1 MAESEQQRLAALHR
15 LEILDTPPDARF
27 DRIIRLAQSVGGTPI
42 VAISLIDRDRLWM
55 KSHVGLP
62 TDELLREGS
71 FCDVAVHANGVY
83 LAEDTL
89 LDPALRGLPMVVGE
103 PHVRFYAA
111 FPLRSPN
118 GLRVGNLALLDLQP
132 RTLSDAQIEA
142 LSDLAAVTEDLMARD
157 AIDAELVGAHE
168 RNRLSGVALS
178 SLNQGVLLVRMATIE
193 IILANESV
201 QTILGYDTD
210 ELRDLWF
217 NGDFQSLDEDGRPLE
232 IHERPLIQVLTT
244 GQPQLDRY
252 TQWPHKDGHRVV
264 VRLSVIPLPDD
275 PNVAVLTFTDV
286 TEQRRVE
293 RELRL
298 YEKLYQHANDLIS
311 VVDAEYNVR
320 YTSPSART
328 LLGFPPDATPDEGIF
343 APVHRDDREQFRDFL
358 RRVADGGPAGVGDEK
373 IEGRVRTA
381 SGSWLYMQSVAV
393 NLLDDPAVRGI
404 VVTSRDISERV
415 LLDQQLEY
423 SATHD
428 RLTGLVNRA
437 LIDEQLTPAMARSVR
452 SGRRLALCYI
462 DLDDFKAINDE
473 LGHLAG
479 DEVLVEVG
487 ARVRGALRAGDVAGR
502 IGGDEF
508 VVILNPVRDEAE
520 AMAVAERILANLAGT
535 ANLTEG
541 TVAISA
547 SIGVSLNMVGD
558 TADRLLRR
566 ADSALLEAKRA
577 GKNQVRMINSPAP
590 IDPASAE

>member
-1 MAESEQQRLAALHR
+1 MAHDEQHRLAALHH
-15 LEILDTPPDARF
+15 LEILDSAPDARF
-27 DRIIRLAQSVGGTPI
+27 DRIIRLAQSVGETPI

-55 KSHVGLP
+55 KSHVGLA

-71 FCDVAVHANGVY
+71 FCDVAVHSDGIY
-83 LAEDTL
+83 LAPDTL
-89 LDPALRGLPMVVGE
+89 LDPALKDLPMVVGE

-111 FPLRSPN
+111 FPLRAPN
-118 GLRVGNLALLDLQP
+118 GQRVGNLALLDLQP
-132 RTLSDAQIEA
+132 RSLSANQQAA

-157 AIDAELVGAHE
+157 AVDAELVGVHE
-168 RNRLSGVALS
+168 RDRLRGVALS

-193 IILANESV
+193 VLLANHAV
-201 QTILGYDTD
+201 QTILGYPID
-210 ELRDLWF
+210 ELRALWF
-217 NGDFQSLDEDGRPLE
+217 NGDFQSLDEDGRVLDIE
-232 IHERPLIQVLTT
+232 ERPLIQALMT

-252 TQWPHKDGHRVV
+252 IQWPHKDGYRVV
-264 VRLSVIPLPDD
+264 VRMSVIPLPDD
-275 PNVAVLTFTDV
+275 PGVAVVTFIDV

-298 YEKLYQHANDLIS
+298 YEKLYQHANDIIS
-311 VVDAEYNVR
+311 VVDADYNVR

-328 LLGFPPDATPDEGIF
+328 LLGFAEVASAEAGIF
-343 APVHRDDREQFRDFL
+343 APVHRDDRERFRDFL
-358 RRVADGGPAGVGDEK
+358 RRVADGGSAGVGDEK
-373 IEGRVRTA
+373 IEGRVHTA
-381 SGSWLYMQSVAV
+381 DGSWLHLQSVAV
-393 NLLDDPAVRGI
+393 NLLDDPAVQGI
-404 VVTSRDISERV
+404 VVTSRDISDRV

-437 LIDEQLTPAMARSVR
+437 LIDEQLTPAMARSAR

-487 ARVRGALRAGDVAGR
+487 ARLRGALRAGDVAGR

-508 VVILNPVRDEAE
+508 VVILNPVRDEVE
-520 AMAVAERILANLAGT
+520 AASVAERILANIAGV
-535 ANLTEG
+535 AHLTEG
-541 TVAISA
+541 SVRIGA
-547 SIGVSLNMVGD
+547 SVGVSLNLVGD

-566 ADSALLEAKRA
+566 ADSALLDAKRA
-577 GKNQVRMINSPAP
+577 GKNQVRMINGAPPAGP
-590 IDPASAE
+590 PPTM